1 MMVFNKS
8 RVVIYIEPT
17 KLHYQ
22 LVESSGKVNENFI
35 VYQDLADIDQFM
47 HNLKLP
53 RLTSI
58 ELNLSDDFVQY
69 QKTTY
74 PDVKLTVSELTSY
87 VEASLYKLF
96 QQSANQLF
104 FDFVAISPKTLMIAI
119 CERKM
124 VNDWL
129 DLFQKYGVTFVGS
142 HFENSSFNFLPWRKQ
157 KAKKQQFK
165 LLLFVVNFIGVLTCY
180 FFYLLMNTQ
189 SDIEYYSQQLSAQQ
203 VLQQKLLAE
212 SYIANPSLSQIQIQ
226 QSLKMFSNKLPA
238 TIWLTLYEYEPEKI
252 KITGRSVSY
261 MDIINFNQ
269 QLSANVTKS
278 QVTNIEKSQD
288 SLLFQMDIEL
298 NE

>member
-8 RVVIYIEPT
+8 RVVIYIEPS
-17 KLHYQ
+17 KLYYQ
-22 LVESSGKVNENFI
+22 LVESSGKVNEDFI
-35 VYQDLADIDQFM
+35 VYQDLADVDQFM

-96 QQSANQLF
+96 QQSGNQLF
-104 FDFVAISPKTLMIAI
+104 FDYVSISPKTLMIAI
-119 CERKM
+119 CERKT

-157 KAKKQQFK
+157 KAKQHQFK

-189 SDIEYYSQQLSAQQ
+189 SDIEHYSQQLFAQQ
-203 VLQQKLLAE
+203 VLQQELLAE
-212 SYIANPSLSQIQIQ
+212 SYIPNPSPSQKQIQ
-226 QSLKMFSNKLPA
+226 QSLQMLSNKLPA
-238 TIWLTLYEYEPEKI
+238 TIWLNLYEYEPEKI
-252 KITGRSVSY
+252 KITGRSVNY
-261 MDIINFNQ
+261 VDIINFNQ

-278 QVTNIEKSQD
+278 QVKNIEKSQD

>member
-17 KLHYQ
+17 KLYYQ
-22 LVESSGKVNENFI
+22 LVESSGKVNEDFI

-96 QQSANQLF
+96 QQSGNQLF
-104 FDFVAISPKTLMIAI
+104 FDYVSISPKTLMIAI
-119 CERKM
+119 CERKT
-124 VNDWL
+124 VNGWL

-157 KAKKQQFK
+157 KAKQHQFK

-189 SDIEYYSQQLSAQQ
+189 SDIEHYSQQLSAQQ
-203 VLQQKLLAE
+203 VLQQELLAE
-212 SYIANPSLSQIQIQ
+212 SYIPNPSPSQKQIQ
-226 QSLKMFSNKLPA
+226 QSLQMFSNKLPA
-238 TIWLTLYEYEPEKI
+238 TIWLNLYEYEPEKI
-252 KITGRSVSY
+252 KITGRSVNY
-261 MDIINFNQ
+261 VDIINFNQ

-278 QVTNIEKSQD
+278 QVKNIEKSQD

>member
-17 KLHYQ
+17 KLYYQ
-22 LVESSGKVNENFI
+22 LVESSGKVNEDFI

-96 QQSANQLF
+96 QQSGNQLF
-104 FDFVAISPKTLMIAI
+104 FDYVFISPKTLMIAI
-119 CERKM
+119 CERKT

-157 KAKKQQFK
+157 KAKQHQFK

-189 SDIEYYSQQLSAQQ
+189 SDIEHYSQQLSAQQ
-203 VLQQKLLAE
+203 VLQQELLAE
-212 SYIANPSLSQIQIQ
+212 SYIPNPSPSQKQIQ
-226 QSLKMFSNKLPA
+226 QSLQMFSNKLPA
-238 TIWLTLYEYEPEKI
+238 TIWLNLYEYEPEKI
-252 KITGRSVSY
+252 KITGRSVNY
-261 MDIINFNQ
+261 VDIINFNQ

-278 QVTNIEKSQD
+278 QVKNIEKSQD

>member
-22 LVESSGKVNENFI
+22 LVESSGKVNEDFI

-69 QKTTY
+69 QKTPY

-96 QQSANQLF
+96 QQSGNQLF
-104 FDFVAISPKTLMIAI
+104 FDYVSISPKTLMIAI
-119 CERKM
+119 CERKT

-157 KAKKQQFK
+157 KAKQHQFK
-165 LLLFVVNFIGVLTCY
+165 LLLFVINFIGGLTCY

-189 SDIEYYSQQLSAQQ
+189 SDIEHYSQQLSAQQ
-203 VLQQKLLAE
+203 VLQQELLAE
-212 SYIANPSLSQIQIQ
+212 SYIPNPSPSQKQIQ
-226 QSLKMFSNKLPA
+226 QSLQMLSNKLPA
-238 TIWLTLYEYEPEKI
+238 TIWLNLYEYEPEKI
-252 KITGRSVSY
+252 KITGRSVNY
-261 MDIINFNQ
+261 VDIINFNQ

-278 QVTNIEKSQD
+278 QVKNIEKSQD